1 VDFIYP
7 LKIPVVRK
15 SQLRLILFQP
25 YPFNSIPKYPTQVA
39 ALSGTTTPT
48 VNGQAM
54 PVKVNKVDQVV
65 SVDIAKI
72 VKADIKCLN
81 GLIHVIDTVMMPK
94 A

>member
-1 VDFIYP
+1 MYLSVDQFGTFCNCNFTSY
-7 LKIPVVRK
+7 
-15 SQLRLILFQP
+15 QM
-25 YPFNSIPKYPTQVA
+25 QVA
-39 ALSGTTTPT
+39 ALSGATTPT

-54 PVKVNKVDQVV
+54 AVKVNKVDQVI

-94 A
+94 